1 MLRTTP
7 ELLRRVR
14 RRFPTFRLQLHEAV
28 RPDAERL
35 LLAGEIDLAIA
46 ILDGKRRPEIH
57 SRPLLELPLILLV
70 NKKQN
75 IDRRVIAHWIS
86 NDGPYRRR
94 SLVHGLLEGDRE
106 FDCSSAKEI
115 AIAR

>member
-1 MLRTTP
+1 MSSREISKRGEFP
-7 ELLRRVR
+7 
-14 RRFPTFRLQLHEAV
+14 RFN
-28 RPDAERL
+28 
-35 LLAGEIDLAIA
+35 
-46 ILDGKRRPEIH
+46 LDETD
-57 SRPLLELPLILLV
+57 E
-70 NKKQN
+70 

-86 NDGPYRRR
+86 NDGRCRRR